1 MCISPFKVKGCFEK
15 QPCVR
20 AGTPEHPATPQQ
32 PSRPE
37 GEGVV
42 AFLGA
47 TCRQQPSPHPHARS
61 SLFVLRHG
69 RHSYVSGLQECPH
82 AAPLEAGLSRPL
94 LFVST
99 SPAASGQHTRQNR
112 QRSDRTRRHNIE
124 LPHARGVCRLKKKKQ
139 RGVQEAMHSGIGTIQ
154 APWPLPHGLTSAVS
168 KKRCPHAAAP
178 RRSSRPLLFFSHHS
192 HSLGR
197 DEPKRRSRGI
207 RLLTCRRGAAPIEEH
222 RGHRLRRQHPQHE
235 CGTAEAG
242 CAGYYSP
249 WICGRPQ
256 SGAGGVSGSRF
267 AFWMHAAQ
275 PTSLKF
281 CPHGGLRSKA
291 VITAAATKPLPG
303 RYM

>member
-1 MCISPFKVKGCFEK
+1 MKNSHV
-15 QPCVR
+15 CVQAHPSILPRRSSRRGLR
-20 AGTPEHPATPQQ
+20 A
-32 PSRPE
+32 R
-37 GEGVV
+37 GVV

-112 QRSDRTRRHNIE
+112 QRSDRTCRHNIE
-124 LPHARGVCRLKKKKQ
+124 LPHARGVCRLKKKTKGGPRSNAQ
-139 RGVQEAMHSGIGTIQ
+139 WHRHDPGSVAIASWSYVSGLQETMSACSRTEAELQTTTFFFRIIRTASAETSRRDAAGASGCS
-154 APWPLPHGLTSAVS
+154 PAVV
-168 KKRCPHAAAP
+168 A
-178 RRSSRPLLFFSHHS
+178 LL
-192 HSLGR
+192 
-197 DEPKRRSRGI
+197 RSRSTGATVCGGNI
-207 RLLTCRRGAAPIEEH
+207 HSTSVAPQKQAVLDTTRHGFVDGRR
-222 RGHRLRRQHPQHE
+222 RVR
-235 CGTAEAG
+235 
-242 CAGYYSP
+242 
-249 WICGRPQ
+249 
-256 SGAGGVSGSRF
+256 GVSGSRF

>member
-1 MCISPFKVKGCFEK
+1 MCV
-15 QPCVR
+15 Q
-20 AGTPEHPATPQQ
+20 AHPSILPRRS
-32 PSRPE
+32 SRR
-37 GEGVV
+37 GLKARGVV

-124 LPHARGVCRLKKKKQ
+124 LPHARGVCRLKKKQ

-178 RRSSRPLLFFSHHS
+178 RRSSRPLLFFFASFAQPRLRRAEETQQGHQAAHLPS
-192 HSLGR
+192 WRCSDRGAQGPPSAAATSTARVWH
-197 DEPKRRSRGI
+197 RRSRLRWI
-207 RLLTCRRGAAPIEEH
+207 LLAID
-222 RGHRLRRQHPQHE
+222 L
-235 CGTAEAG
+235 
-242 CAGYYSP
+242 
-249 WICGRPQ
+249 W
-256 SGAGGVSGSRF
+256 
-267 AFWMHAAQ
+267 
-275 PTSLKF
+275 
-281 CPHGGLRSKA
+281 
-291 VITAAATKPLPG
+291 TAAVG
-303 RYM
+303 CGG